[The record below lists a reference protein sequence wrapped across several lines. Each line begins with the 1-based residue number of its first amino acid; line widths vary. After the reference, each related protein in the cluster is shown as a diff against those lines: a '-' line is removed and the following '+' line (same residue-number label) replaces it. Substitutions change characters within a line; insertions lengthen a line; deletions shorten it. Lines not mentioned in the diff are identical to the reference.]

1 MLFNNF
7 IMSDLNGASLPPT
20 LYSFMESIVNF
31 DNPNPVKT
39 KDLAGASRSTIF
51 NFDYPI
57 NNNIKEY
64 FEKLFLNHF
73 MFRRINFD
81 TFTSFQIH
89 LSVKLNE
96 IMPKYLKMLEGFN
109 LLNFDGNVE
118 KHIKKSKSQ
127 GENNI
132 DSISSDTAETE
143 NKYSDT
149 PQGQLELVKT
159 GEYLTDYTLNNSNGT
174 SVNNS
179 HSKNSNTNNE
189 EITITR
195 ADEIDEY
202 MKYLKTAN
210 NIYSMLFDECNDLFY
225 GII

>member
-1 MLFNNF
+1 MIWNYR
-7 IMSDLNGASLPPT
+7 IMTDLNGADLPPT
-20 LYSFMESIVNF
+20 LYSFMESIVNYE
-31 DNPNPVKT
+31 NPDPVKI
-39 KDLAGASRSTIF
+39 KDLAGASRNKIF

-57 NNNIKEY
+57 NNEIKEY

-109 LLNFDGNVE
+109 LLNFDGDVE
-118 KHIKKSKSQ
+118 KHIKISTNN

-132 DSISSDTAETE
+132 NSTSEDSTQTE

-149 PQGQLELVKT
+149 PQGQLNKVQDGT
-159 GEYLTDYTLNNSNGT
+159 YLTDYTLNNSRGLSN
-174 SVNNS
+174 NNS
-179 HSKNSNTNNE
+179 HSTNSNINNE
-189 EITITR
+189 DITITR

-202 MKYLKTAN
+202 MKYIKTAN